1 MVTKDLL
8 MVTEQEDSVAW
19 IQTSDLA
26 TQWEIAALKEVSLEW
41 KAKIP
46 HLYLF
51 TWSARYNLELV
62 PQLCHTLLY
71 DLDQG
76 ASSQVSVPTPIK
88 CWPMITQMPFSSVA
102 IWVQCTWTE
111 EIREHTTTADIMS
124 RGVHI
129 KWERGECEQ
138 SESAPSVLWNAIYCT
153 ITAIYLIAFVSW
165 KIYTI

>member
-41 KAKIP
+41 KAKISR
-46 HLYLF
+46 LYLF
-51 TWSARYNLELV
+51 TWSARCNPELV
-62 PQLCHTLLY
+62 PPLCHTLLY

-102 IWVQCTWTE
+102 IWVQCKWTE
-111 EIREHTTTADIMS
+111 EIWEHTTTADIMS

-129 KWERGECEQ
+129 KWELGECEQ

-153 ITAIYLIAFVSW
+153 ITAILIAFVSW
-165 KIYTI
+165 KIYTT